1 MEETLLKH
9 TTSYQI
15 KTKRPYRRRGTS
27 VGRQL
32 PSARSRAHRRR
43 GATYLNHSRGLGT
56 RRRGFRAGG
65 GNARKPYAFIAIG
78 CALLFFVASVIW
90 YANRS
95 VDITFNGET
104 TGVRINS
111 TIEQFI
117 EDNALDETYDA
128 GNLLAVDDSLL
139 ERGAGDRYAITLNGE
154 PLALD
159 ALSSTHLEGGEELTI
174 DDGADAYEEHDVQAT
189 DIAPTI
195 TIEGAGPV
203 QFVETWGI
211 PGRSEVWTGHTS
223 GKTQDR
229 GIVQEVQNCVVR
241 RTSVLPSDEDAKYI
255 ALTFDE
261 APSTYTQQVL
271 DILEE
276 KGAKGTFFLSGDAAE
291 ENVSAAQAIAASDNE
306 MGSNTMSDVNL
317 TDLDGEDLRTQIT
330 AGADAI
336 EAASGTRPALLRAPY
351 GEFSEQN
358 WTEAMDLVSAVISWS
373 VDSGDWLL
381 NGSDDVVD
389 TVVGSVKNGSI
400 VLLTD
405 NEACG
410 EQLVEALPRIIDQLQ
425 DEGYKF
431 VTLSELIATDDDLVD
446 MVDLTKVSMP
456 EGAVLPV
463 IPDKNAAAADGASED
478 TSEE

>member
-1 MEETLLKH
+1 MLKH
-9 TTSYQI
+9 TTSYRI
-15 KTKRPYRRRGTS
+15 TSNRPRRRRGTS
-27 VGRQL
+27 VGSQL
-32 PSARSRAHRRR
+32 PGARSRVHRRR
-43 GATYLNHSRGLGT
+43 EASYLNHSRGFGS

-78 CALLFFVASVIW
+78 CALLFFVASIIW

-95 VDITFNGET
+95 VDITLNGET

-111 TIEQFI
+111 TVEQFI
-117 EDNALDETYDA
+117 EENGLDETYDA

-159 ALSSTHLEGGEELTI
+159 ALASTHLEGGEELTI
-174 DDGADAYEEHDVQAT
+174 DDGADVYEEHDVQAT

-195 TIEGAGPV
+195 TVEGSGPV

-291 ENVSAAQAIAASDNE
+291 ENVSAAQAIAA
-306 MGSNTMSDVNL
+306 
-317 TDLDGEDLRTQIT
+317 
-330 AGADAI
+330 
-336 EAASGTRPALLRAPY
+336 
-351 GEFSEQN
+351 
-358 WTEAMDLVSAVISWS
+358 
-373 VDSGDWLL
+373 
-381 NGSDDVVD
+381 
-389 TVVGSVKNGSI
+389 
-400 VLLTD
+400 
-405 NEACG
+405 
-410 EQLVEALPRIIDQLQ
+410 
-425 DEGYKF
+425 
-431 VTLSELIATDDDLVD
+431 
-446 MVDLTKVSMP
+446 
-456 EGAVLPV
+456 
-463 IPDKNAAAADGASED
+463 
-478 TSEE
+478 